1 MDDLL
6 ATVQQWIPVDVLI
19 GLTVASA
26 IGFIGSLIAIPLI
39 LVRLPA
45 DYFDTRTPRHW
56 MKDHHPVL
64 RLSGLVVKNVV
75 GIVFLL
81 AGFAMLFLPGQGVLT
96 MLIGVSLMDFPRK
109 RELEAKMVSQP
120 TLLGVINAMRRRF
133 DKPPLTLARSLA
145 RIIHEHFCCNR
156 RSAATTSL
164 WLAGSSLGPSPY
176 CTSTP
181 QVLRAPRAGLATR
194 LSDFATNRHE

>member
-1 MDDLL
+1 MDDVL

-19 GLTVASA
+19 GLTAASA
-26 IGFIGSLIAIPLI
+26 IGFVGTLIAIPMI

-56 MKDHHPVL
+56 MKDHHPAL

-96 MLIGVSLMDFPRK
+96 MLIGVSLMDFPKK
-109 RELEAKMVSQP
+109 RELEAKMVGQP
-120 TLLGVINAMRRRF
+120 TLLGVINAMRHKYG
-133 DKPPLTLARSLA
+133 KPPLTLAP
-145 RIIHEHFCCNR
+145 
-156 RSAATTSL
+156 
-164 WLAGSSLGPSPY
+164 GP
-176 CTSTP
+176 
-181 QVLRAPRAGLATR
+181 
-194 LSDFATNRHE
+194 

>member
-1 MDDLL
+1 MPRLMDGLFE
-6 ATVQQWIPVDVLI
+6 TVQQWIPVEVLI

-26 IGFIGSLIAIPLI
+26 IGFVGSLIAIPMI

-64 RLSGLVVKNVV
+64 RLSGLIVKNIV

-96 MLIGVSLMDFPRK
+96 MLIGISLMDFPKK

-120 TLLGVINAMRRRF
+120 TVLGVINSMRQKF
-133 DKPPLTLARSLA
+133 GKPPLTLAP
-145 RIIHEHFCCNR
+145 
-156 RSAATTSL
+156 
-164 WLAGSSLGPSPY
+164 GP
-176 CTSTP
+176 
-181 QVLRAPRAGLATR
+181 
-194 LSDFATNRHE
+194 